1 MNSRKMVDVS
11 RQLKTMD
18 RGLVNLSSF
27 CLSRRR
33 TVFESISSR
42 CTVLHLVLLLAI
54 AGCSSNT
61 KESPTAGSLAA
72 GSLAAES
79 LATGSLATASAE
91 VRAKRPDKP
100 IGVPSGLVDSLVGPA
115 GSLAEPHDLKR
126 QPKLRTVRKVLAPAG
141 LPAIPDV
148 LLSAAHAKLC
158 RLQVGE
164 TFSDFTLPR
173 LGGSPTNL
181 ESLRGKQ
188 ATVVL
193 FWQPDRWMARMAL
206 SDLQRDI
213 AEHRDPQQIGVVGI
227 AVQQPVEAVKAALN
241 DVPLHGAKA
250 SFPQLLDSQG
260 QLFATIGSYALPRI
274 YVLGAAGK
282 VVWFDIEYS
291 ESTRRE
297 LKRTLKVLSEQKE

>member
-11 RQLKTMD
+11 HQLKTMD

-61 KESPTAGSLAA
+61 KESPTTGSPAAGSLAA

-79 LATGSLATASAE
+79 LATTSAE
-91 VRAKRPDKP
+91 VRAERPDKP

-115 GSLAEPHDLKR
+115 GSPAEPHDLKR

-213 AEHRDPQQIGVVGI
+213 AGHRDPQQIGVVGI

-241 DVPLHGAKA
+241 DVPLHGTKA